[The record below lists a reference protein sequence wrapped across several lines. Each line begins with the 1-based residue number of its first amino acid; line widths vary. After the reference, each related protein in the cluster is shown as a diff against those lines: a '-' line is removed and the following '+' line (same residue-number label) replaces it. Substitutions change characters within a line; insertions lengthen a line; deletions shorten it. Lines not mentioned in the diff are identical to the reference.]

1 MQIILY
7 VSNNDASLLSGV
19 VPAHS
24 SLQCEF
30 VCLPTHESADSA
42 LFRLV
47 VLGEGGGAGGVASS
61 EGGSTVVVG
70 TAEESN
76 FLTLK
81 AEVCVCACMRARLSA
96 LKCIVYTYVVGL
108 NDFLPTPS
116 IPGQLGHPVC
126 SFQEQRV
133 LFGSV
138 PLGLNTVRTVHLKNN
153 GHSHTFFKVC
163 K

>member
-1 MQIILY
+1 MSSVQGYTERSTGASRTVVQIILY

-81 AEVCVCACMRARLSA
+81 AEVCVCACVCVCVRARTSV
-96 LKCIVYTYVVGL
+96 CIKVHCIY
-108 NDFLPTPS
+108 
-116 IPGQLGHPVC
+116 IC
-126 SFQEQRV
+126 S
-133 LFGSV
+133 
-138 PLGLNTVRTVHLKNN
+138 RTRP
-153 GHSHTFFKVC
+153 
-163 K
+163 